1 MVSWNKRATLLRNAK
16 TEPASQDEVYTLMRQ
31 GRALMSHRTNA
42 RYLSAMQQCCSLFNS
57 TRACF
62 LAADNQL
69 TVANVYRQVRN
80 AMRSSDARG
89 CGMAQP

>member
-1 MVSWNKRATLLRNAK
+1 
-16 TEPASQDEVYTLMRQ
+16 
-31 GRALMSHRTNA
+31 MSHGTNA
-42 RYLSAMQQCCSLFNS
+42 RYLSAMQQCCSLLNS

-62 LAADNQL
+62 LAAEIAM
-69 TVANVYRQVRN
+69 ANVYRQVRN